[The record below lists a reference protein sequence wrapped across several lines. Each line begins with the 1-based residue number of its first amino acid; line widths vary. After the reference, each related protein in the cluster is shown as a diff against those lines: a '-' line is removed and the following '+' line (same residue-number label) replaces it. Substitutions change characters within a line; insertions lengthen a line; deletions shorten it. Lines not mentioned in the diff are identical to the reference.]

1 MGEGLGAVS
10 SGELNR
16 KRTAT
21 NNSRG
26 EPAMLRCDSCGSV
39 AAAAGGQTRSEQPG
53 AFSSLGLARVSLR
66 PATSG
71 GREAGAAEGAGAGGF
86 QPVNAEPR
94 GLIVGRRRKG
104 SEANRLDAGGAETGK
119 EVQGQDQARGWEEGL
134 VAVRGGGNRPDQAE
148 TGGCRMP
155 DVVDSRESAT
165 VPETPKFNGFKA
177 RAWALPC
184 FRP

>member
-1 MGEGLGAVS
+1 MKPIGL
-10 SGELNR
+10 
-16 KRTAT
+16 
-21 NNSRG
+21 
-26 EPAMLRCDSCGSV
+26 M
-39 AAAAGGQTRSEQPG
+39 Q
-53 AFSSLGLARVSLR
+53 
-66 PATSG
+66 
-71 GREAGAAEGAGAGGF
+71 
-86 QPVNAEPR
+86 
-94 GLIVGRRRKG
+94 
-104 SEANRLDAGGAETGK
+104 GGAETGK